1 MRNPVQYVQGT
12 VHRSSVK
19 KKRKQTNR
27 LTSLPR
33 GFSGAPMIV
42 MGGVDPEFWS
52 DLLDPPSTS
61 DKLVQKAKNA
71 HLLFNLYGKRK
82 AFYEK
87 GVRSENL

>member
-1 MRNPVQYVQGT
+1 
-12 VHRSSVK
+12 
-19 KKRKQTNR
+19 
-27 LTSLPR
+27 
-33 GFSGAPMIV
+33 MIV